1 MVPCL
6 TWICRNQSP
15 ICKYFEIQFFAPQP
29 IRTQRGFYQAAA
41 DGTQLELTSYQLF
54 SSDYDS
60 LHLTTKSESSSQFR
74 IQVQYQTAFPYF
86 LLQGPYMVFF
96 LCSYRP
102 DSLFA
107 PMSAG
112 AGFLL
117 SGTWAPSSR
126 PLPPCPVLKSTT
138 PSFSLMPG
146 DVLSSSY

>member
-1 MVPCL
+1 MRTLWSTIVLSVWGTQCSLGKGVGATGAQPLWPNGISQKSGVPLQAVVPCL

-86 LLQGPYMVFF
+86 LL
-96 LCSYRP
+96 
-102 DSLFA
+102 
-107 PMSAG
+107 
-112 AGFLL
+112 
-117 SGTWAPSSR
+117 
-126 PLPPCPVLKSTT
+126 
-138 PSFSLMPG
+138 
-146 DVLSSSY
+146 